1 MYRLIFFIF
10 FVFLSSSVF
19 SQTSEKID
27 VNKDIDLVKVYTQVV
42 KEGYGT
48 LKIYKELA
56 NANYFRSNYA
66 ESKKWFEKLFS
77 EVEIIEPVHL
87 YRYNQSL
94 KALGI
99 YSEEK
104 ETLTV
109 IGTN

>member
-1 MYRLIFFIF
+1 MYRLIVFTFFLII
-10 FVFLSSSVF
+10 SSSAF
-19 SQTSEKID
+19 SQSEEKID

-42 KEGYGT
+42 REGYGT

-56 NANYFRSNYA
+56 TANYFRSNYS
-66 ESKKWFEKLFS
+66 ESKKWFEKYFD
-77 EVEIIEPVHL
+77 EVEIIEPLHL

-94 KALGI
+94 KALGL

-109 IGTN
+109 VGTN